1 VRADPAAARSARQ
14 VVVSAVL
21 VNVLNP
27 KLTIFFVAFLP
38 QFVGEGP
45 DVVWQMLHLSA
56 VFMLVT
62 LVVFAGYG
70 WGAGAVRTHVL
81 TRPRVLAWLRRTFA
95 VAFIALGATFAT
107 AEH

>member
-1 VRADPAAARSARQ
+1 VRADPAATRSARQ

-38 QFVGEGP
+38 QFVGAGP
-45 DVVWQMLHLSA
+45 DVVGQMLRLSA
-56 VFMLVT
+56 VFVLVT
-62 LVVFAGYG
+62 LVAFAGYG

-81 TRPRVLAWLRRTFA
+81 TRPRVLARLRRAFA
-95 VAFIALGATFAT
+95 VAFVALGATFAT